1 MKKLLS
7 RDEFDKLSKTQ
18 IPCDYDADL
27 LISEIAKNPSDYVM
41 ETQTD
46 VHTIY
51 HLEVDVTANKLFV
64 DWKNRDKVSSL
75 PVTYEIDTIRNTLKF
90 GRWIFYKLDQGG
102 HPLKDIL
109 IAIANNV
116 PVQVKPIGYVT
127 WQDFDT
133 TGFFSMNPKDQYR
146 IRPEKKNVDVFRIMY
161 FTKDEPTIPVITE
174 LFYESIDAFMKANVC
189 TIAHCELIERS
200 KKTIEV

>member
-41 ETQTD
+41 VTQTSI
-46 VHTIY
+46 HTIY
-51 HLEVDVTANKLFV
+51 HLEVDMTVKTIYV
-64 DWKNRDKVSSL
+64 DWKDREKFISL
-75 PVTYEIDTIRNTLKF
+75 PVTYEFDTIHNTLKL
-90 GRWIFYKLDQGG
+90 GTWIFYKLEQGG

-116 PVQVKPIGYVT
+116 PVQVKPIGHVT

-133 TGFFSMNPKDQYR
+133 TGFFLNESE
-146 IRPEKKNVDVFRIMY
+146 RPVSHFPI
-161 FTKDEPTIPVITE
+161 
-174 LFYESIDAFMKANVC
+174 
-189 TIAHCELIERS
+189 
-200 KKTIEV
+200 